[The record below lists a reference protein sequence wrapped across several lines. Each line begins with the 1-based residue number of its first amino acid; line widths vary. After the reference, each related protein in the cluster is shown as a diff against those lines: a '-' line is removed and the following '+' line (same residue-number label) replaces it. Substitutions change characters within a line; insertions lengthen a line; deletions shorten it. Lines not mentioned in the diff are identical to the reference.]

1 MIPIGSG
8 QKSASHPG
16 WPMGLTSEISVI
28 IEEQPAM
35 MYFFLNLNP
44 RPIGC
49 AAAIITLSQKATS
62 GQKDAAEGRRGGNFF
77 FKEEALKEGFA

>member
-1 MIPIGSG
+1 
-8 QKSASHPG
+8 
-16 WPMGLTSEISVI
+16 MGLTSEISVI
-28 IEEQPAM
+28 IEEQP
-35 MYFFLNLNP
+35 YFFLNLNP